1 MNILFLGGNRYFG
14 KEILISLL
22 KKKHKVFLINRGS
35 KFSQLN
41 HKHLIYLKCDRKNIK
56 QFKDLYRD
64 VFFDVIFDNIA
75 YKLEDVKILL
85 KVFKGKFKHY
95 IFTSSVITYLG
106 LYDKIE
112 VKEKEWSKG
121 KVNRSM
127 INKYKPIDISYAI
140 NKKKIEKFLINNK
153 KIKSTIVRIPAVI
166 GINDFSKKTERL
178 IAFQFN
184 NNKNID
190 RNDFIQ
196 FIYKPDLVKVIIK
209 LIEKKTKESQIFNVA
224 NKKIRI
230 KDFYKKISKLDKF
243 YKKKY
248 LPYVNDKFPLPLNSL
263 INCEKIKKNM
273 NINFTSINKVINSIY

>member
-35 KFSQLN
+35 KFNQLN

-56 QFKDLYRD
+56 QLKDLYRD

-112 VKEKEWSKG
+112 VKEKDWSKG

-127 INKYKPIDISYAI
+127 INKFKPIDISYAI
-140 NKKKIEKFLINNK
+140 NKRKIEKFLINNK
-153 KIKSTIVRIPAVI
+153 KIKSTILRIPAVI

-184 NNKNID
+184 KNKNID
-190 RNDFIQ
+190 WDDFIQ

-209 LIEKKTKESQIFNVA
+209 LIEKKNKESQIFNVA
-224 NKKIRI
+224 NKKIKI

-243 YKKKY
+243 YKQKY
-248 LPYVNDKFPLPLNSL
+248 LLYVNDKFPLPLNSL

-273 NINFTSINKVINSIY
+273 NINFTSINKVIKSIY